1 MFKTLM
7 DFLGYEKKRP
17 IQVHTETHSR
27 QYWYIAQEDLE
38 TYRMAAYL
46 EGFELKVIKMTG
58 DWITL
63 HLTPIE
69 VYKIEAHGLHLIR

>member
-17 IQVHTETHSR
+17 IQLRTETHNR
-27 QYWYIAQEDLE
+27 QYRYIAREDLE
-38 TYRMAAYL
+38 TYSMAANL
-46 EGFELKVIKMTG
+46 EGFDLKVIKRTD
-58 DWITL
+58 DWVTL

-69 VYKIEAHGLHLIR
+69 VYKIEAHGLHLMR